1 MEGKQLELFSDM
13 DFEPKKLH
21 IRKKSL
27 LDSIQHC
34 WFLIDDFERK
44 PTDYVYKENNSYKMA
59 IGLIGKDIYIHTKGD
74 SECNVL
80 PMDRDSKKVTVAE
93 YFILAQT
100 LKNNGSFLYNKKL
113 GKVVLK

>member
-21 IRKKSL
+21 IRKKNL
-27 LDSIQHC
+27 

-44 PTDYVYKENNSYKMA
+44 PTDYVRKKDNNYKMV
-59 IGLIGKDIYIHTKGD
+59 IGFIGKDISIHTKGD

-80 PMDRDSKKVTVAE
+80 PRDSKKVTVAE

-113 GKVVLK
+113 GKAVLK

>member
-21 IRKKSL
+21 IRKKNF
-27 LDSIQHC
+27 

-44 PTDYVYKENNSYKMA
+44 PTDYVRKKNNSYKMA
-59 IGLIGKDIYIHTKGD
+59 IGFIGKNICIHTKGD

-93 YFILAQT
+93 YLILAQT
-100 LKNNGSFLYNKKL
+100 LKNSGSFLYNKKL

>member
-1 MEGKQLELFSDM
+1 MEGKELELFSDM

-21 IRKKSL
+21 IRKKNL
-27 LDSIQHC
+27 

-44 PTDYVYKENNSYKMA
+44 PTDYVRKENNSYKMA
-59 IGLIGKDIYIHTKGD
+59 IGFLGKDISIHTKGD
-74 SECNVL
+74 SECHVL
-80 PMDRDSKKVTVAE
+80 PTDRDSKKVTVAE

-113 GKVVLK
+113 GKAVLK